1 MKKSLSAI
9 GAAFILMT
17 ASLAAAPHP
26 VYSDMTVIAGPYSTR
41 IGSGGI
47 GIYLAPRGVDTSGP
61 IDRGGMPACAT
72 QVFVANFRTGTFFTS
87 FPSEHVVVLLWG
99 APITLPGGELH
110 GRGVAL
116 GPVPGC
122 NGIAIEQF
130 RTGTIIPESCS
141 NVSFEPSTTYELI
154 VHASAGWV
162 YYRLANA
169 VTGVTI
175 AEKALPVP
183 DQNPYPGRRD
193 LMLGHS
199 ADDRYA
205 AGKVSGSFEFFNVYD
220 GYY

>member
-9 GAAFILMT
+9 GAALILIT
-17 ASLAAAPHP
+17 ASLPAAAHP
-26 VYSDMTVIAGPYSTR
+26 QYPDMIDIAGPYSVR
-41 IGSGGI
+41 IGTGGI

-61 IDRGGMPACAT
+61 IDRGAMPASAT
-72 QVFVANFRTGTFFTS
+72 QVFVANFRPGTFFTN
-87 FPSEHVVVLLWG
+87 FPEHVVVILWG
-99 APITLPGGELH
+99 APITLPGGQFE

-130 RTGTIIPESCS
+130 RTGTIIPGSCS
-141 NVSFEPSTTYELI
+141 NVNFEPSTTYELI

-169 VTGVTI
+169 KTGVII
-175 AEKALPVP
+175 AENALPVP

-199 ADDRYA
+199 ADDRYE
-205 AGKVSGSFEFFNVYD
+205 GVSGSFEFFNVYD

>member
-9 GAAFILMT
+9 GAALILLT
-17 ASLAAAPHP
+17 ASLPAAAHP
-26 VYSDMTVIAGPYSTR
+26 LYPDMIDIAGPYSVR
-41 IGSGGI
+41 IGTGGI

-61 IDRGGMPACAT
+61 IDRGAMPASAT
-72 QVFVANFRTGTFFTS
+72 QVFVANFRPGTFFTN
-87 FPSEHVVVLLWG
+87 FPSEHVVVILWG
-99 APITLPGGELH
+99 APITLPGGQLE

-130 RTGTIIPESCS
+130 RTGSIIPESCL
-141 NVSFEPSTTYELI
+141 NVNFEPSTTYELI

-169 VTGVTI
+169 KTGVII
-175 AEKALPVP
+175 AEKGLPVP

-193 LMLGHS
+193 LMVGHT
-199 ADDRYA
+199 ADDRYE
-205 AGKVSGSFEFFNVYD
+205 GVSGSFEFFNVYD

>member
-9 GAAFILMT
+9 GAALILMT
-17 ASLAAAPHP
+17 TSLPAAAHP
-26 VYSDMTVIAGPYSTR
+26 KYPDMIDIAGPYSVR
-41 IGSGGI
+41 IGTGGI
-47 GIYLAPRGVDTSGP
+47 GIYLAPRGATISKS
-61 IDRGGMPACAT
+61 IQRGAMPVSAT
-72 QVFVANFRTGTFFTS
+72 QVFVANFRPGTFFTN
-87 FPSEHVVVLLWG
+87 FPSEHVVVILWG
-99 APITLPGGELH
+99 APITLPGGQLD

-130 RTGTIIPESCS
+130 RTGSIIPESCS
-141 NVSFEPSTTYELI
+141 NVNFEPSTTYELI

-162 YYRLANA
+162 YYRLADA
-169 VTGVTI
+169 VTGVII

-183 DQNPYPGRRD
+183 DQNPYPERRD

-199 ADDRYA
+199 ADDRYNG
-205 AGKVSGSFEFFNVYD
+205 GKVSGSFEFFNVYD